1 MNEMEWMR
9 VIRIAAAIVCLICA
23 AVVARGPSNN
33 RDTNLVSTVG
43 AYIVALAM
51 VGVGYKLAMNA
62 VIFWGY

>member
-1 MNEMEWMR
+1 MSEMEWMR

-33 RDTNLVSTVG
+33 RDATAISVIG

-51 VGVGYKLAMNA
+51 VGVGYKLAMNS
-62 VIFWGY
+62 VIYWGY